1 MALATP
7 TTAEVRLTIT
17 TSLSDAAVDQFV
29 ADAVLMAE
37 PCTTIE
43 TFSAAKQKAI
53 IRFLAAH
60 LISMNDA
67 SARKTQESIGD
78 ASESFSTPVLGANL
92 SGTTYGQ
99 QAIALDSSGCL
110 SKIGK
115 VPMTFKVL

>member
-17 TSLSDAAVDQFV
+17 TGLSDDAVAQFV

-37 PCTTIE
+37 DCSVIP
-43 TFSAAKQKAI
+43 TFSEAKQKAI

-67 SARKTQESIGD
+67 SARKTSEKIGD
-78 ASESFSTPVLGANL
+78 ASESYSTPVLGDNL
-92 SGTTYGQ
+92 RGTTFGQ

-110 SKIGK
+110 AKIGK
-115 VPMTFKVL
+115 MPMTFKVL